1 MVVGGVYLVR
11 PQASLVGLCERS
23 ATKAGVTV
31 PCPTL
36 IPGTA
41 DAAFCAGVFPCAVK
55 GAFVLEGSF
64 IALPTYRGAGP
75 GDGHMFI
82 IAYGPRSGVWPRDTL
97 AHGTP
102 VGTTTVRGHPA
113 RYVTFRAGS
122 GLNGGHVALIWQE
135 HGTTYAVTLHGNSPL
150 NRQLDQTIA
159 DHLHMTAD

>member
-1 MVVGGVYLVR
+1 
-11 PQASLVGLCERS
+11 
-23 ATKAGVTV
+23 
-31 PCPTL
+31 
-36 IPGTA
+36 
-41 DAAFCAGVFPCAVK
+41 VFPCAVK

-64 IALPTYRGAGP
+64 AAPPTYRGAGP

-135 HGTTYAVTLHGNSPL
+135 RGTTYAVTLHGNTPL
-150 NRQLDQTIA
+150 NRQLDAIIA
-159 DHLHMTAD
+159 DYLRLTGSKDGG